1 MDLIQQATVIDL
13 YKGDHISQYMP
24 KTEYVF
30 SNMTPRSNRLAR
42 VIRENYDGKMTW
54 FGMQYALKNLLSRW
68 DSTFFSLPKETAVG
82 KFERLLGNAV
92 GKDHINRQVKALGEL
107 WDLGYLPL
115 EVKTLPEGV
124 RVDMQVPTFTITNTN
139 PDFFWLVNYMETYL
153 SCTIW
158 PFCNAAGVTLQYRQT
173 SQNYADITGADDF
186 WVDIAN
192 HCFAARGHRGMEDA
206 MISGMGHSLSSL
218 GTDTFWAIDALEQ
231 YYNADSDNE
240 MVGLSVLASEHA
252 VACQR
257 IAYYREQGYT
267 RYMEAE
273 CKSLEDYLTRV
284 YPTGIFSYVAD
295 SEDYFGNLTV
305 NLPKLKG
312 LILSRKPDSNGLVKF
327 VLRPDSSPKTPLEI
341 ICGDP
346 DAEVGSPEHKGSLL
360 LLDEV
365 FGHTLN
371 DKGYKVINP
380 MVGLLYGEA
389 IDIEMQQ
396 RIYSKMV
403 EMGYCVS
410 NLLLGVGSWG
420 FLDRASRDSYSIAVK
435 GCHSVIDGVET
446 PMQKN
451 PKTAAESKKSA
462 KGLLRVEKEGDNYVL
477 YDQQTPEQEQQGE
490 LKTVFL
496 NGKLMYETSL
506 AEIRQRVKDSIK

>member
-1 MDLIQQATVIDL
+1 MKNIQQATVIDL

-24 KTEYVF
+24 KTEYVW

-42 VIRENYDGKMTW
+42 VIREQYDGKMTW
-54 FGMQYALKNLLSRW
+54 FGMQYALKVLVENW
-68 DSTFFSLPKETAVG
+68 DDTFFNLPKDVAIK
-82 KFERLLGNAV
+82 KFSRLLGNAV
-92 GKDHINRQVKALGEL
+92 GKDHIENQVKGLEKL
-107 WDLGYLPL
+107 HDLGYLPL
-115 EVKTLPEGV
+115 KIKTLPEGS

-158 PFCNAAGVTLQYRQT
+158 PFCNAAGVTRQYRQT
-173 SQNYADITGADDF
+173 SQKYANITGADDF
-186 WVDIAN
+186 WVEIAN
-192 HCFAARGHRGMEDA
+192 HCFAARGHRGTEDA

-231 YYNADSDNE
+231 YYNADSDKE
-240 MVGLSVLASEHA
+240 IVGLSVCAAEHA

-257 IAYYREQGYT
+257 IAYFREQGYT
-267 RYMEAE
+267 GYMEAE
-273 CKSLEDYLTRV
+273 FKSLEDYLTRV

-295 SEDYFGNLTV
+295 SEDYYGNLTV
-305 NLPKLKG
+305 NLPKLKDI
-312 LILSRKPDSNGLVKF
+312 ILNRKPDSNGLVKF
-327 VLRPDSSPKTPLEI
+327 VVRPDSSPKTPLEI

-346 DAEVGSPEHKGSLL
+346 DAEIGSPEYKGSLV

-365 FGHTLN
+365 FGHTVN
-371 DKGYKVINP
+371 DKGFKVLNP
-380 MVGLLYGEA
+380 MVGIIYGEA
-389 IDIEMQQ
+389 IDIEMQD
-396 RIYSKMV
+396 RIYAKMV

-420 FLDRASRDSYSIAVK
+420 FLDRASRDSYSICVK
-435 GCHSVIDGVET
+435 GTHSVVEGVET

-451 PKTAAESKKSA
+451 PKTALNSKKSA
-462 KGLLRVEKEGDNYVL
+462 KGLLRVELESDSYVL

-490 LKTVFL
+490 LREVFRD
-496 NGKLMYETSL
+496 GKLLYETSL
-506 AEIRQRVKDSIK
+506 SEIRERVKASL

>member
-1 MDLIQQATVIDL
+1 MNLIQQATVIDL

-30 SNMTPRSNRLAR
+30 SNMTPRSNRLVR
-42 VIRENYDGKMTW
+42 VIREGYDGKMTW
-54 FGMQYALKNLLSRW
+54 FGMQYALKVMVQRW
-68 DSTFFSLPKETAVG
+68 DETFFHLPKDKAIS
-82 KFERLLGNAV
+82 KFKRLLGNCV
-92 GKDHINRQVKALGEL
+92 GFDHIGKQVDALVEL
-107 WDLGYLPL
+107 HDLGYLPL
-115 EVKTLPEGV
+115 KIKTLPEGV

-139 PDFFWLVNYMETYL
+139 PNFYWLVNYMETFL

-158 PFCNAAGVTLQYRQT
+158 PFCNAAGVTLQYRKT
-173 SQNYADITGADDF
+173 SQKYADITGADAF

-218 GTDTFWAIDALEQ
+218 GTDTFWAVDALEQ
-231 YYNADSDNE
+231 YYNADSDKE

-267 RYMEAE
+267 GYMDAE
-273 CKSLEDYLTRV
+273 FKSLEDYLTRV

-295 SEDYFGNLTV
+295 SEDYFGNLIV
-305 NLPKLKG
+305 NLPRLKD
-312 LILSRKPDSNGLVKF
+312 LIMNRKPDSNGLVKF

-346 DAEVGSPEHKGSLL
+346 EAKVGSPEYKGSLV
-360 LLDEV
+360 LLDEE
-365 FGHTLN
+365 FGSELN
-371 DKGYKVINP
+371 EKGFKVINP

-389 IDIEMQQ
+389 IDIEMQD

-420 FLDRASRDSYSIAVK
+420 FLDRASRDNYSIAVK
-435 GCHSVIDGVET
+435 GCHSVIEGVET

-451 PKTAAESKKSA
+451 PKTAANSKKSA
-462 KGLLRVEKEGDNYVL
+462 KGLLRVEREGDNYVL
-477 YDQQTPEQEQQGE
+477 YDQQTPEQESQGE
-490 LKTVFL
+490 LKTVFEDGVL
-496 NGKLMYETSL
+496 LYETSL
-506 AEIRQRVKDSIK
+506 AEIRQRVKDSL

>member
-1 MDLIQQATVIDL
+1 MNRVQQATVIDL
-13 YKGDHISQYMP
+13 YKGDHISQYVP

-54 FGMQYALKNLLSRW
+54 FGMQYALKNLQDRW
-68 DSTFFSLPKETAVG
+68 DDTFFKVPKEVAIG
-82 KFERLLGNAV
+82 KFKRLLGNAV
-92 GKDHINRQVKALGEL
+92 GADHIKNQVDALEEL
-107 WDLGYLPL
+107 HSLGYLPL
-115 EVKTLPEGV
+115 LIKTLPEGV

-139 PDFFWLVNYMETYL
+139 PKFYWLVNYMETYL

-158 PFCNAAGVTLQYRQT
+158 PFCNAAGVTRQYRQT
-173 SQNYADITGADDF
+173 SQKYADITGADNF

-192 HCFAARGHRGMEDA
+192 HCFAARGHRGVEDA
-206 MISGMGHSLSSL
+206 MISGMGHSLFSL

-231 YYNADSDNE
+231 YYNADSDKE
-240 MVGLSVLASEHA
+240 MVGLSVSASEHA

-257 IAYYREQGYT
+257 IAYYREQGYLG
-267 RYMEAE
+267 YMEAE
-273 CKSLEDYLTRV
+273 YKSLEDYLTRV

-295 SEDYFGNLTV
+295 SEDYFGNLTI
-305 NLPKLKG
+305 NLPKLKD
-312 LILSRKPDSNGLVKF
+312 LILNRKPDNNGLVKF

-341 ICGDP
+341 ICGDQEA
-346 DAEVGSPEHKGSLL
+346 DNGSPEHKGSLV

-371 DKGYKVINP
+371 DNGFKVINP

-389 IDIEMQQ
+389 IDIDMQD

-435 GCHSVIDGVET
+435 GCHSIIEGVET

-451 PKTAAESKKSA
+451 PKTAAKSKKSA
-462 KGLLRVEKEGDNYVL
+462 KGLLRVEKEGEDYVL
-477 YDQQTPEQEQQGE
+477 YDQQTLEQESQGE
-490 LKTVFL
+490 LKEVFRD
-496 NGKLMYETSL
+496 GKLLYETSL
-506 AEIRQRVKDSIK
+506 TEIRQRVKESL